1 MSLSFNGKG
10 IESLHFNGKWASQI
24 FFGAKLIWQK
34 NVALLIMG
42 NERYVCIEYIPTKNL
57 ISSSQNPIN
66 ISVFMNTNKYDNTT
80 PPMWILDSTGVTC
93 GYSNTGTV
101 GAQETIDG
109 CTGYKRTNTFRD
121 NQLFLIGGK
130 TYYIIYKIWEYDTDN
145 NYFAYYE
152 DLDGHYKTW
161 NINGG
166 HTTVH
171 DLTNKTDIGDISS
184 FVDVIEASNN
194 DLFIWNGITKSG
206 LTSGYEYYRNNDS
219 LNNYVPELNYGNADK
234 YEVLNHILM
243 MDKGSGQYGSAGNK
257 FVITESY
264 TDGPI
269 GVISRTSN
277 YTNHVWI
284 PPSSSFFNRNADAYK
299 YIFDP
304 NVHLSDNDSQGKAL
318 VWGNNYIYTYGAC
331 YSRGSQYLGYTCY
344 ESRTG
349 SYIDSPGDLA
359 NVQNNELFYLEQNV
373 ASAFNTSSGLKL
385 RGSTTFDTVCT
396 IADGNDFYAAF
407 RTVAAATDAATN
419 SGKALATVI
428 QNSNYQWYNAIYEK
442 KSGWQNMIGSSA
454 ITTEPSNPSTGD
466 VYWKGQTTDT
476 TIWINQYGQSLT
488 EECLVKWGG
497 SSWIKV
503 ETHQEQDYF
512 TTTAASSLFSDANA
526 NGILTEFQPS
536 QLYQEENISTLVTR
550 VEGDTNL
557 VDATLLTGKRHY
569 LEVTEVNG
577 V

>member
-1 MSLSFNGKG
+1 MSIKFGNKNVG
-10 IESLHFNGKWASQI
+10 QI
-24 FFGAKLIWQK
+24 FFGNKAVKAVYYGAKLVWQNIQK
-34 NVALLIMG
+34 LLIIG
-42 NERYVCIEYIPTKNL
+42 DEKFICIEYIPTKNL

-66 ISVFMNTNKYDNTT
+66 ISVFMNTNKYEDTT
-80 PPMWILDSTGVTC
+80 PPMWILDSAGVTC
-93 GYSNTGTV
+93 GYSDTGTV

-121 NQLFLIGGK
+121 NQLFLISGK
-130 TYYIIYKIWEYDTDN
+130 TYYIIYKINEWDTGN

-166 HTTVH
+166 HTNVH

-194 DLFIWNGITKSG
+194 DLFIWKGVDKCG
-206 LTSGYEYYRNNDS
+206 LTKGYEYYRNNDS
-219 LNNYVPELNYGNADK
+219 LSNYVPELNYGNTDK
-234 YEVLNHILM
+234 FEVLNHILM
-243 MDKGSGQYGSAGNK
+243 MDKGSGQYGGAGDK
-257 FVITESY
+257 FVITETY

-277 YTNHVWI
+277 YTSHVFI
-284 PPSSSFFNRNADAYK
+284 PPSQSFFHRNADAYK

-304 NVHLSDNDSQGKAL
+304 AVDLTENKAL
-318 VWGNNYIYTYGAC
+318 VWGNEYIYTYGSC
-331 YSRGSQYLGYTCY
+331 YSRGSQYLNYSCY
-344 ESRTG
+344 ESRT
-349 SYIDSPGDLA
+349 SNYINSPADIA
-359 NVQNNELFYLEQNV
+359 NVSANELFYIEQNV
-373 ASAFNTSSGLKL
+373 ASVLNTNAGLKL
-385 RGSTTFDTVCT
+385 RGSATFDTVCT
-396 IADGNDFYAAF
+396 VADGNDFYAAF
-407 RTVAAATDAATN
+407 RTVAAATD
-419 SGKALATVI
+419 SGKAFTTVT
-428 QNSNYQWYNAIYEK
+428 QNSTYQWFNAIYEK
-442 KSGWQNMIGSSA
+442 KSGWQNKIGSSS
-454 ITTEPSNPSTGD
+454 ITVEPSNPSTGD
-466 VYWKGQTTDT
+466 VYWKGTTT
-476 TIWINQYGQSLT
+476 SGWINQWGGSIT

-512 TTTAASSLFSDANA
+512 TTTAASNLFSDANT
-526 NGILTEFQPS
+526 NGILNEFQPS
-536 QLYQEENISTLVTR
+536 QLYKEENISTLVTR

-557 VDATLLTGKRHY
+557 VNATLLTGKRHY

>member
-42 NERYVCIEYIPTKNL
+42 NERYVCIEYVPLKNL
-57 ISSSQNPIN
+57 ISSSQNPIT
-66 ISVFMNTNKYDNTT
+66 ISVFMNTNKYEDTT
-80 PPMWILDSTGVTC
+80 PPMWILDSAGVTC
-93 GYSNTGTV
+93 GYSDIGVV

-121 NQLFLIGGK
+121 NQLFLIREK
-130 TYYIIYKIWEYDTDN
+130 IYYIIYKIYEYDTDN

-161 NINGG
+161 NINGE
-166 HTTVH
+166 HTNVH

-194 DLFIWNGITKSG
+194 DLFIWQGPSKSD
-206 LTSGYEYYRNNDS
+206 LTNGYEYYRNNDS
-219 LNNYVPELNYGNADK
+219 LSNYVPELNYGSTDK

-243 MDKGSGQYGSAGNK
+243 MDKGSGQYGSAGDK

-284 PPSSSFFNRNADAYK
+284 PPSSSFFSRAADAYK

-318 VWGNNYIYTYGAC
+318 VWGNNYIYTYGTC
-331 YSRGSQYLGYTCY
+331 YSRGSQYLGYSCY
-344 ESRTG
+344 ESRT
-349 SYIDSPGDLA
+349 SNYINSPADLA
-359 NVQNNELFYLEQNV
+359 NVSANELFYIDDNV
-373 ASAFNTSSGLKL
+373 KDKFNTGKGLKL
-385 RGSTTFDTVCT
+385 FGNVSFDAVVESPGALQTDSPKVFAA
-396 IADGNDFYAAF
+396 IAN
-407 RTVAAATDAATN
+407 
-419 SGKALATVI
+419 
-428 QNSNYQWYNAIYEK
+428 QWYQN
-442 KSGWQNMIGSSA
+442 KSVVLLIGSVWWPFNNTYTYQKTGTWNNMISS
-454 ITTEPSNPSTGD
+454 ITPLSTEPTNPQINDVYYKAADVTWGD
-466 VYWKGQTTDT
+466 V
-476 TIWINQYGQSLT
+476 T
-488 EECLVKWGG
+488 EECI
-497 SSWIKV
+497 IKYNGTTWV
-503 ETHQEQDYF
+503 QVHTYQYSDYG
-512 TTTAASSLFSDANA
+512 TGTNVSQTLFSDATT
-526 NGILTEFQPS
+526 NGILNEFQPS

-550 VEGDTNL
+550 VEGDTGL
-557 VDATLLTGKRHY
+557 VNATLLTGKRHY